1 MCQDEKISNWSH
13 RPLRK
18 SQEYYAALD
27 AFSLLKVAEQLADKD
42 PDSVLADKIAA
53 VNRGEGIE
61 FPEVDYPEITEKS
74 GEKKP
79 AKRELGVRSLKIISA
94 INEYVEN
101 CKNFKALQTLAEN
114 D

>member
-1 MCQDEKISNWSH
+1 M
-13 RPLRK
+13 
-18 SQEYYAALD
+18 
-27 AFSLLKVAEQLADKD
+27 
-42 PDSVLADKIAA
+42 
-53 VNRGEGIE
+53 
-61 FPEVDYPEITEKS
+61 TEKS

-79 AKRELGVRSLKIISA
+79 AKRELGVRSLKIVSA